1 MITTLPDLAK
11 SASKLKLVMDL
22 CSVKGS
28 SPLACGIRDLMAMN
42 RPNEAIKAIK
52 DQLPEHREMLAR
64 VLGEELLQR
73 VEKISI

>member
-1 MITTLPDLAK
+1 MITTLPDLAA

-42 RPNEAIKAIK
+42 RTNEAIKTIK
-52 DQLPEHREMLAR
+52 DQLPEHREMIAR
-64 VLGEELLQR
+64 VLGEDLLMR
-73 VEKISI
+73 VEQC